1 VGQAVQEAAAILAR
15 PSELIFLRGGLV
27 VVVAFELKWTPTLY
41 RSGMTV

>member
-27 VVVAFELKWTPTLY
+27 VVLAFELIGRPRFT
-41 RSGMTV
+41 GAV